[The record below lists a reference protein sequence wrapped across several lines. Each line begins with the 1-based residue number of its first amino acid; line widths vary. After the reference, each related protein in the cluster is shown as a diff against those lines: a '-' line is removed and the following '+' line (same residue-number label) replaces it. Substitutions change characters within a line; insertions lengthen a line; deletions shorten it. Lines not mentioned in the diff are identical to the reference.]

1 MLLAHEPN
9 GRSGVIPEPTVKE
22 SNLSEVWMKE
32 EKLFYHGSRVLKE
45 RRRLLLLEEDEKYMG
60 MALSLI
66 HI

>member
-32 EKLFYHGSRVLKE
+32 EKLFIMEAVS
-45 RRRLLLLEEDEKYMG
+45 
-60 MALSLI
+60 
-66 HI
+66 